1 MKEIPIVSLL
11 LLFAVFCM
19 GADWKNFRA
28 DAKRIEQRI
37 KELSKYGA
45 NREGG
50 VSRVAFSDA
59 DVEGRKYIRSLT
71 EKAGLQVRVDAAGNI
86 IGHREGRNPKLPV
99 ILFGSHIDS
108 VPHGGNYDGTLGV
121 LGALECIELLNE
133 QNVLTAHPLEVI
145 VFSDEEGGLTGSH
158 AAAGELSHQALQ
170 IKSHSGKTIGE
181 GIRFIG
187 GDPDKLQSAK
197 RNPSEILAYLE
208 LHIEQGGILEAEKIN
223 IGVVEGIVGINVW
236 DVTVLGFANHAGTT
250 PMNQRKDALL
260 AAARLVDSVNH
271 IVRSI
276 PGRQV
281 ATVGTI
287 QAEPGAPN
295 VIPGKVVM
303 SLEIRDLEKSKIDL
317 VFDKIKESSKKI
329 AADTGTTISFA
340 ALDVTAVPA
349 PTDQRLRKI
358 IQDAATDLGLT
369 TKLMPSGAGH
379 DAQDLA
385 RIVPIGM
392 IFVPSVG
399 GISHAPKEFTTASD
413 MANGASV
420 LMQAILKLDE
430 NVGIGEG
437 VDAMNPDQFCTPEQ
451 LRKLSQCHLSP
462 AIR

>member
-1 MKEIPIVSLL
+1 
-11 LLFAVFCM
+11 M
-19 GADWKNFRA
+19 GADWKSFHA
-28 DAKRIEQRI
+28 DPKRVEERI
-37 KELSKYGA
+37 KALSQYGA
-45 NREGG
+45 NPEGG

-59 DVEGRKYIRSLT
+59 DVAGRKYIRSLM
-71 EKAGLQVRVDAAGNI
+71 EKAGLKVRVDAAGDI

-99 ILFGSHIDS
+99 ILFGSHGDS
-108 VPHGGNYDGTLGV
+108 VPHGGKYDGALGV
-121 LGALECIELLNE
+121 LGALECIEILNQ
-133 QNVLTAHPLEVI
+133 QNFLTAHPLEVI

-158 AAAGELSHQALQ
+158 AAAGELSQEALQ

-187 GDPDKLQSAK
+187 GDPDNLQSAK

-236 DVTVLGFANHAGTT
+236 DVTVVGFANHAGTT

-271 IVRSI
+271 IAKSM

-281 ATVGTI
+281 ATIGTI

-303 SLEIRDLEKSKIDL
+303 SLEIRDLEKSQIDL
-317 VFDKIKESSKKI
+317 VFEKVKKSAEKI
-329 AADTGTTISFA
+329 AADTRTTISFA

-349 PTDQRLRKI
+349 PTDPRLRKI
-358 IQDAATDLGLT
+358 IQEAATGLGLT

-379 DAQDLA
+379 DAQNLA

-399 GISHAPKEFTTASD
+399 GISHSPKEFTTASD

-420 LMQAILKLDE
+420 LTHAVLKLDE
-430 NVGIGEG
+430 KG
-437 VDAMNPDQFCTPEQ
+437 
-451 LRKLSQCHLSP
+451 L
-462 AIR
+462 

>member
-1 MKEIPIVSLL
+1 MRKEIGIFSLL
-11 LLFAVFCM
+11 LLLPVFCT

-28 DAKRIEQRI
+28 DAKRMEERI
-37 KELSKYGA
+37 KELSEFGA

-59 DVEGRKYIRSLT
+59 DVEGRKYIRSLM
-71 EKAGLQVRVDAAGNI
+71 EKAGLKVRVDAAGNI

-108 VPHGGNYDGTLGV
+108 VPHGGNYDGDVGV
-121 LGALECIELLNE
+121 LGALECIEILNQ
-133 QNVLTAHPLEVI
+133 QNFLTAHPLEVM

-158 AAAGELSHQALQ
+158 AVAGELSQEALQ

-187 GDPDKLQSAK
+187 GDPDNLQSAK

-223 IGVVEGIVGINVW
+223 IGVVEGIVGINLW
-236 DVTVLGFANHAGTT
+236 NVTVLGFANHAGTT

-260 AAARLVDSVNH
+260 AAARLVESVNH
-271 IVRSI
+271 IARSI

-317 VFDKIKESSKKI
+317 VFEKVKESSEKI

-349 PTDQRLRKI
+349 PTDQRLRKA
-358 IQDAATDLGLT
+358 IQEAATGLGLT

-399 GISHAPKEFTTASD
+399 GISHSPKEFTIASD
-413 MANGASV
+413 VANGASV
-420 LMQAILKLDE
+420 LMQTILKVDE
-430 NVGIGEG
+430 KG
-437 VDAMNPDQFCTPEQ
+437 
-451 LRKLSQCHLSP
+451 L
-462 AIR
+462 

>member
-1 MKEIPIVSLL
+1 MRKEIPIVSLL
-11 LLFAVFCM
+11 LVLSVPVFCT

-28 DAKRIEQRI
+28 DANRMEKRI
-37 KELSKYGA
+37 KDLSKFGA
-45 NREGG
+45 NPEGG

-59 DVEGRKYIRSLT
+59 DREGRKYIKGLM
-71 EKAGLQVRVDAAGNI
+71 EKAGLKVRVDAAGNI
-86 IGHREGRNPKLPV
+86 IGRREGRDPKLPV

-108 VPHGGNYDGTLGV
+108 VPHGGNYDGDVGV
-121 LGALECIELLNE
+121 LGALECIEILNQ
-133 QNVLTAHPLEVI
+133 QNFLTTHPLEVI
-145 VFSDEEGGLTGSH
+145 VFSDEEGGLTGSR
-158 AAAGELSHQALQ
+158 AVVGELSQEALQ
-170 IKSHSGKTIGE
+170 LKSHSGKTIGE

-187 GDPDKLQSAK
+187 GDPDNLQSAK

-236 DVTVLGFANHAGTT
+236 NVTVVGFANHARTT

-260 AAARLVDSVNH
+260 AAARFVDSVNY
-271 IVRSI
+271 IARSI
-276 PGRQV
+276 RGRQV

-287 QAEPGAPN
+287 EAQPGAPN

-317 VFDKIKESSKKI
+317 VFEKVKESAEKI
-329 AADTGTTISFA
+329 AADTGTTIYFA

-349 PTDQRLRKI
+349 LRDQRLRKL
-358 IQDAATDLGLT
+358 IQEAATGLGLT

-399 GISHAPKEFTTASD
+399 GISHSPKEFTTPPD
-413 MANGASV
+413 VANGASV
-420 LMQAILKLDE
+420 LMQAILEVDE
-430 NVGIGEG
+430 KG
-437 VDAMNPDQFCTPEQ
+437 
-451 LRKLSQCHLSP
+451 L
-462 AIR
+462 

>member
-1 MKEIPIVSLL
+1 MRIEIPIVSLL
-11 LLFAVFCM
+11 LLLPIFCT

-28 DAKRIEQRI
+28 DANRMEKRIQ
-37 KELSKYGA
+37 ELSAFGA

-59 DVEGRKYIRSLT
+59 DVEGRKYIRSLM
-71 EKAGLQVRVDAAGNI
+71 EKAGLKVRVDAAGNI

-108 VPHGGNYDGTLGV
+108 VPHGGNYDGDLGV
-121 LGALECIELLNE
+121 LGGLECIEILNQ
-133 QNVLTAHPLEVI
+133 QNFLTAHPLELI

-158 AAAGELSHQALQ
+158 AVAGELSHEALQ
-170 IKSHSGKTIGE
+170 LKSHSGKTIGE

-187 GDPDKLQSAK
+187 GDPDNLQSAK

-208 LHIEQGGILEAEKIN
+208 LHIEQGGILEAEKLN

-250 PMNQRKDALL
+250 PMKQRKDALV
-260 AAARLVDSVNH
+260 AAAKLVESVNQ
-271 IVRSI
+271 IARSI

-281 ATVGTI
+281 ATVGKI
-287 QAEPGAPN
+287 QAEPGAPH

-303 SLEIRDLEKSKIDL
+303 SLEIRDLEKSKIGL
-317 VFDKIKESSKKI
+317 VFEKVKKSAEKI

-349 PTDQRLRKI
+349 PTDPRLRKI
-358 IQDAATDLGLT
+358 IQQAATDLGLT

-379 DAQDLA
+379 DAQDIA
-385 RIVPIGM
+385 RIAPIGM
-392 IFVPSVG
+392 IFVPSIG
-399 GISHAPKEFTTASD
+399 GISHSPREFTTASD

-420 LMQAILKLDE
+420 LLQTILKLDE
-430 NVGIGEG
+430 KG
-437 VDAMNPDQFCTPEQ
+437 
-451 LRKLSQCHLSP
+451 L
-462 AIR
+462 

>member
-1 MKEIPIVSLL
+1 MRRKIPTVSLL
-11 LLFAVFCM
+11 LLIPVFCM

-28 DAKRIEQRI
+28 DPKRIQERI
-37 KELSKYGA
+37 KELSQYGA
-45 NREGG
+45 NPEGG
-50 VSRVAFSDA
+50 VSRVAFSDG
-59 DVEGRKYIRSLT
+59 DVEGRRYIRSLM
-71 EKAGLQVRVDAAGNI
+71 EKAGLKVRVDAAGNI
-86 IGHREGRNPKLPV
+86 IGHREGRNPKLPL

-108 VPHGGNYDGTLGV
+108 VPHGGNYDGALGV
-121 LGALECIELLNE
+121 LGALECIEILNQ
-133 QNVLTAHPLEVI
+133 QNFVTTHPLEVI

-158 AAAGELSHQALQ
+158 AVAGELSQEALQ

-187 GDPDKLQSAK
+187 GDPDNLQSAK

-223 IGVVEGIVGINVW
+223 IGVVEGIVGINLW

-260 AAARLVDSVNH
+260 AAARLVDSANH
-271 IVRSI
+271 ITKAI

-281 ATVGTI
+281 ATVGKI

-303 SLEIRDLEKSKIDL
+303 SLEIRDMKKSKIDL
-317 VFDKIKESSKKI
+317 VFEKVKESAEKI
-329 AADTGTTISFA
+329 AADTGTTISFG

-358 IQDAATDLGLT
+358 IQESATGLGLT

-379 DAQDLA
+379 DAQNLA

-399 GISHAPKEFTTASD
+399 GISHSPKEFTTASD

-420 LMQAILKLDE
+420 LMRAILKLDE
-430 NVGIGEG
+430 NG
-437 VDAMNPDQFCTPEQ
+437 
-451 LRKLSQCHLSP
+451 L
-462 AIR
+462 

>member
-1 MKEIPIVSLL
+1 MRKEIPIVFL
-11 LLFAVFCM
+11 LLFVPTFCM
-19 GADWKNFRA
+19 GTDWKNFRA
-28 DAKRIEQRI
+28 DPERIEQRI
-37 KELSKYGA
+37 KELSQFGA
-45 NREGG
+45 NPEGG

-59 DVEGRKYIRSLT
+59 DVAGRKYIRSLM
-71 EKAGLQVRVDAAGNI
+71 EKAGLKVRVDAAGNI
-86 IGHREGRNPKLPV
+86 IGHREGRDPKLPV
-99 ILFGSHIDS
+99 ILFGSHADS
-108 VPHGGNYDGTLGV
+108 VPHGGNYDGALGV
-121 LGALECIELLNE
+121 LGALECIEILN
-133 QNVLTAHPLEVI
+133 QQDFLTAHPLEVI

-158 AAAGELSHQALQ
+158 AAVGELSKEALQ

-187 GDPDKLQSAK
+187 GDPDNLQSAK

-208 LHIEQGGILEAEKIN
+208 LHIEQGGILQAEKIN

-271 IVRSI
+271 IARSI

-303 SLEIRDLEKSKIDL
+303 SLEIRDLERSKIDL
-317 VFDKIKESSKKI
+317 VFEKVRESAEKI

-349 PTDQRLRKI
+349 PTDPRLRKI
-358 IQDAATDLGLT
+358 IQEAATGLGLT

-379 DAQDLA
+379 DAQDIA
-385 RIVPIGM
+385 RIAPIGM
-392 IFVPSVG
+392 IFVPSAG
-399 GISHAPKEFTTASD
+399 GISHSPKEFTTASD

-420 LMQAILKLDE
+420 LTQAILKLDE
-430 NVGIGEG
+430 KG
-437 VDAMNPDQFCTPEQ
+437 
-451 LRKLSQCHLSP
+451 L
-462 AIR
+462 

>member
-1 MKEIPIVSLL
+1 ME
-11 LLFAVFCM
+11 
-19 GADWKNFRA
+19 R
-28 DAKRIEQRI
+28 
-37 KELSKYGA
+37 
-45 NREGG
+45 
-50 VSRVAFSDA
+50 
-59 DVEGRKYIRSLT
+59 
-71 EKAGLQVRVDAAGNI
+71 AGLKVRVDAAGNI
-86 IGHREGRNPKLPV
+86 IGHREGRNPNLPV

-108 VPHGGNYDGTLGV
+108 VPHGGNYDGDVGV
-121 LGALECIELLNE
+121 LGALECIEILNQ
-133 QNVLTAHPLEVI
+133 QNFLTAHPLEVI
-145 VFSDEEGGLTGSH
+145 VFSDEEGGLTGSR
-158 AAAGELSHQALQ
+158 AVVGELSQEALQ
-170 IKSHSGKTIGE
+170 LKSHSGKTIGE

-187 GDPDKLQSAK
+187 GDPDNLQSAK

-223 IGVVEGIVGINVW
+223 IGVVEGIVGINLWNVS
-236 DVTVLGFANHAGTT
+236 VLGLANHAGTT
-250 PMNQRKDALL
+250 PMDQRRDALL
-260 AAARLVDSVNH
+260 AAAKLVDSVNH
-271 IVRSI
+271 IARSI

-317 VFDKIKESSKKI
+317 VFEKVKKSAEKI

-340 ALDVTAVPA
+340 ALDVTGVPA
-349 PTDQRLRKI
+349 PTDQRLRKV
-358 IQDAATDLGLT
+358 IQEAATGLGLT

-399 GISHAPKEFTTASD
+399 GISHSPKEFTTTPD

-420 LMQAILKLDE
+420 LMRAILKVDE
-430 NVGIGEG
+430 KG
-437 VDAMNPDQFCTPEQ
+437 
-451 LRKLSQCHLSP
+451 L
-462 AIR
+462 

>member
-1 MKEIPIVSLL
+1 VLL
-11 LLFAVFCM
+11 LPVFSI

-28 DAKRIEQRI
+28 DSKRIEERI
-37 KELSKYGA
+37 KELSRYGA
-45 NREGG
+45 NPEGG

-59 DVEGRKYIRSLT
+59 DVAGRKYIRSLM
-71 EKAGLQVRVDAAGNI
+71 EKAGLKVRVDAAGNI
-86 IGHREGRNPKLPV
+86 IGHRKGRNPKLPV

-108 VPHGGNYDGTLGV
+108 VPHGGNYDGDVGV
-121 LGALECIELLNE
+121 LSALECIELLNQ
-133 QNVLTAHPLEVI
+133 QNLLTAHPLEVI

-158 AAAGELSHQALQ
+158 AVVGELSREALQ

-187 GDPDKLQSAK
+187 GEPDNLQSAK
-197 RNPSEILAYLE
+197 RSSSEILAYLE
-208 LHIEQGGILEAEKIN
+208 LHIEQGRILEAEKIN

-236 DVTVLGFANHAGTT
+236 DVAVLGFANHAGTT

-271 IVRSI
+271 IARSI

-303 SLEIRDLEKSKIDL
+303 SLEIRDLEKPKIDL
-317 VFDKIKESSKKI
+317 VFEKVKESSEKI

-349 PTDQRLRKI
+349 PTDPRLRKI
-358 IQDAATDLGLT
+358 IQEAATGLGLT

-379 DAQDLA
+379 DAQNLA
-385 RIVPIGM
+385 QIVPIGM

-399 GISHAPKEFTTASD
+399 GISHSPKELTTASD

-420 LMQAILKLDE
+420 LMQAILNVDE
-430 NVGIGEG
+430 NG
-437 VDAMNPDQFCTPEQ
+437 
-451 LRKLSQCHLSP
+451 L
-462 AIR
+462 

>member
-1 MKEIPIVSLL
+1 MRREIPIASLL
-11 LLFAVFCM
+11 LLIPVFCR
-19 GADWKNFRA
+19 GGDWNSFRA
-28 DAKRIEQRI
+28 DSKRMAERI
-37 KELSKYGA
+37 KELSQIGA
-45 NREGG
+45 NPEGG

-59 DVEGRKYIRSLT
+59 DVEGRKYIRSLM
-71 EKAGLQVRVDAAGNI
+71 EKAGLTVRVDTAGNI
-86 IGHREGRNPKLPV
+86 IGHREGRNQKLPV

-108 VPHGGNYDGTLGV
+108 VPHGGNYDGDMGV
-121 LGALECIELLNE
+121 LGALECVEVLNQ
-133 QNVLTAHPLEVI
+133 QNYLTSHPLEVI

-158 AAAGELSHQALQ
+158 VVVGELSPEALQ

-187 GDPDKLQSAK
+187 GDPDNLQAAK

-208 LHIEQGGILEAEKIN
+208 LHIEQGGVLETEKTD

-260 AAARLVDSVNH
+260 AAAKLVESVNH
-271 IVRSI
+271 IARSI

-281 ATVGTI
+281 ATVGKI

-317 VFDKIKESSKKI
+317 VFEKVKESAEKI

-349 PTDQRLRKI
+349 PTDQRLREV
-358 IQDAATDLGLT
+358 IQEAATALGLT

-379 DAQDLA
+379 DAQDIA
-385 RIVPIGM
+385 RIAPIGM
-392 IFVPSVG
+392 IFVPSIG
-399 GISHAPKEFTTASD
+399 GISHSPKEFTTASD

-420 LMQAILKLDE
+420 LMQAILKVDE
-430 NVGIGEG
+430 KG
-437 VDAMNPDQFCTPEQ
+437 
-451 LRKLSQCHLSP
+451 L
-462 AIR
+462 

>member
-1 MKEIPIVSLL
+1 MAE
-11 LLFAVFCM
+11 
-19 GADWKNFRA
+19 
-28 DAKRIEQRI
+28 RI
-37 KELSKYGA
+37 KELSQFGA
-45 NREGG
+45 NPEGG

-59 DVEGRKYIRSLT
+59 DVEGRKYIRSLM
-71 EKAGLQVRVDAAGNI
+71 EKAGLTVRVDTAGNI
-86 IGHREGRNPKLPV
+86 IGHREGRNQKLPV

-108 VPHGGNYDGTLGV
+108 VPHGGNYDGDMGV
-121 LGALECIELLNE
+121 LGALECVEVLNQ
-133 QNVLTAHPLEVI
+133 QNYLTSHPLEVI

-158 AAAGELSHQALQ
+158 VVVGELSPEALQ

-187 GDPDKLQSAK
+187 GDPDNLQAAK

-208 LHIEQGGILEAEKIN
+208 LHIEQGGVLETEKTD

-260 AAARLVDSVNH
+260 AAAKLVESVNH
-271 IVRSI
+271 IARSI

-281 ATVGTI
+281 ATVGKI

-317 VFDKIKESSKKI
+317 AFEKVKESAEKI

-349 PTDQRLRKI
+349 PTDQRLREV
-358 IQDAATDLGLT
+358 IQEAATALGLT

-379 DAQDLA
+379 DAQDIA
-385 RIVPIGM
+385 RIAPIGM
-392 IFVPSVG
+392 IFVPSIG
-399 GISHAPKEFTTASD
+399 GISHSPKEFTTASD

-420 LMQAILKLDE
+420 LMQAILKVDE
-430 NVGIGEG
+430 KG
-437 VDAMNPDQFCTPEQ
+437 
-451 LRKLSQCHLSP
+451 L
-462 AIR
+462 